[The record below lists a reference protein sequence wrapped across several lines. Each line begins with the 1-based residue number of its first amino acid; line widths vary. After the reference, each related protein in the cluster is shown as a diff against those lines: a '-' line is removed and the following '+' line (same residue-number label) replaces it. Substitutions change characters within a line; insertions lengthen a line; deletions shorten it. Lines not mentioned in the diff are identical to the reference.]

1 VKASAQ
7 RGIYY
12 GWVIVLVSFLTMLL
26 VMGTRFSFGV
36 FYSSMLAEMGWSRA
50 ATAGIFSVSM
60 LVYAT
65 VALGVGAAF
74 DWWGP
79 RRMFPVAAVLLGV
92 SFFLCSR
99 MTTLWQF
106 YLYYGVIGGTGF
118 TALGFIPHVAL
129 VARWF
134 DRRRGLATSLALAGT
149 GVGAFL
155 MAPWSASLIA
165 HYGWRQS
172 YLIYAVIIPGV
183 LIPLILLVHRSRP
196 EDMGLHPDG
205 APRPLSTG
213 HQTSRFADAAAATP
227 YTAALTTR
235 GFWAL
240 FGVIFAI
247 ACTVMLLT
255 VHQNQYL
262 IDIGFNPAFAAWML
276 GLNGLLRSGG
286 SILWGALSDRMTRET
301 SFTCAT
307 FLGVA
312 ALLCL
317 LSAQTSPD
325 TWRVVV
331 FVVLMGLGYGGTSVL
346 YSTAAADLFQGRHFG
361 KILGLMEIGFG
372 LGASLGS
379 AIAGVVFDYFQTY
392 RPAFYLTIGLMLAS
406 IAGIWLAA
414 PRTARRTVEALANAP
429 AQRPAR

>member
-1 VKASAQ
+1 MQASTQ
-7 RGIYY
+7 RGMFY

-36 FYSSMLAEMGWSRA
+36 FYSSMLAELGWSRA

-60 LVYAT
+60 LVYAV
-65 VALGVGAAF
+65 VASGVGAAF
-74 DWWGP
+74 DRWGP
-79 RRMFPVAAVLLGV
+79 RRMFPVAAVLLGAG
-92 SFFLCSR
+92 FFLCSR

-134 DRRRGLATSLALAGT
+134 QRRRGLATSLALAGT
-149 GVGAFL
+149 GVGSFL
-155 MAPWSASLIA
+155 MAPLSAWLIA
-165 HYGWRQS
+165 QYGWRQS
-172 YLIYAVIIPGV
+172 YLIYAAIIPGV

-196 EDMGLHPDG
+196 EDIGLHPDG
-205 APRPLSTG
+205 APQPLSTG
-213 HQTSRFADAAAATP
+213 HQPSRFADAVTATP
-227 YTAALTTR
+227 YSAALTTR

-286 SILWGALSDRMTRET
+286 SILWGTLSDRLTRET

-307 FLGVA
+307 LLGVVA
-312 ALLCL
+312 MLCL

-325 TWRVVV
+325 VWRMIV
-331 FVVLMGLGYGGTSVL
+331 FVVLMGLGYGGASVI
-346 YSTAAADLFQGRHFG
+346 YSSAAADLFQGRHFG

-379 AIAGVVFDYFQTY
+379 AIAGMVFDYFQTY
-392 RPAFYLTIGLMLAS
+392 RPAFYLTIALMLAS

-414 PRTARRTVEALANAP
+414 PRTTHRTVQPLTAARSR
-429 AQRPAR
+429 RPLR

>member
-1 VKASAQ
+1 MRALA
-7 RGIYY
+7 RHGIFY
-12 GWVIVLVSFLTMLL
+12 GWAVVLVGFLTMFL

-60 LVYAT
+60 LVYAV

-79 RRMFPVAAVLLGV
+79 RRLFPVAALLLGGG
-92 SFFLCSR
+92 FFLCSR
-99 MTTLWQF
+99 MTALWQF
-106 YLYYGVIGGTGF
+106 YLYYGVLVGVGF
-118 TALGFIPHVAL
+118 TAIGFIPHVAL

-134 DRRRGLATSLALAGT
+134 HYRRGLATSLALAGT
-149 GVGAFL
+149 GVGSFFL
-155 MAPWSASLIA
+155 APWSASLIA
-165 HYGWRQS
+165 QYGWRQS
-172 YLIYAVIIPGV
+172 YVIYAVLIPGV

-196 EDMGLHPDG
+196 EDLGLHPDG
-205 APRPLSTG
+205 VHSPWAAG
-213 HQTSRFADAAAATP
+213 HQTPRVVDAVGDTP
-227 YTAALTTR
+227 YTAALTMR

-247 ACTVMLLT
+247 ACTLMLLT

-262 IDIGFNPAFAAWML
+262 IDLGFSPAFAAWML
-276 GLNGLLRSGG
+276 GLSGLLRSGG

-301 SFTCAT
+301 SFTGAT
-307 FLGVA
+307 LLGVVS
-312 ALLCL
+312 LLCL
-317 LSAQTSPD
+317 LSAQTTAD
-325 TWRVVV
+325 AWRVVV
-331 FVVLMGLGYGGTSVL
+331 FVVLMGLGYGGTSII

-379 AIAGVVFDYFQTY
+379 ALAGVVFDYFQTY

-406 IAGIWLAA
+406 IVGIWVAAPRTSRRAVMAPASSPA
-414 PRTARRTVEALANAP
+414 PRTAR
-429 AQRPAR
+429 